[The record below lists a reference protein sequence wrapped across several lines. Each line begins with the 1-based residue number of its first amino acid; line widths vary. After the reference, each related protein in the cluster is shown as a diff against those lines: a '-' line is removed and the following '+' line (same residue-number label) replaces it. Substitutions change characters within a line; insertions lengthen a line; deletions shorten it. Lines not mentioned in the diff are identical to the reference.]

1 MKTTKNITL
10 SPCTYIFMTYLRE
23 MVNQKVSNILKTKID
38 KNFNRYRIDTK
49 YLPHE
54 FSRKLCFTLN

>member
-1 MKTTKNITL
+1 
-10 SPCTYIFMTYLRE
+10 MTYLRE